1 LKEKEDQSIEEGSTS
16 ETRNDPPMQLVDD
29 LKQKAFPFSF
39 F

>member
-16 ETRNDPPMQLVDD
+16 EKRNAPMQLVDD
-29 LKQKAFPFSF
+29 LKQKAFFFSF

>member
-1 LKEKEDQSIEEGSTS
+1 LKEKEDQFEEGSTS